1 MKPVLDIKLTPKS
14 KPSDFLRAVCVLQ
27 DCVEQAIEE
36 HNIELATAAFRQL
49 GFVRK
54 MVDNLTISRLRYMR
68 KHANQPW
75 QVLFSKYSDV
85 ALLQGAVIAS
95 SVKLEALLQEKVHE
109 H

>member
-1 MKPVLDIKLTPKS
+1 MKPAFELKLTPKS
-14 KPSDFLRAVCVLQ
+14 KPSDFLRAIHMLQ
-27 DCVEQAIEE
+27 AGVEQAVNE
-36 HNIELATAAFRQL
+36 HNVELAKAAFCQL
-49 GFVRK
+49 RFISK

-95 SVKLEALLQEKVHE
+95 TIKLEALLQEKTHE
-109 H
+109 R

>member
-36 HNIELATAAFRQL
+36 HNVELAKAVFRQL

-95 SVKLEALLQEKVHE
+95 TIKLEALLQEKTHE
-109 H
+109 R

>member
-14 KPSDFLRAVCVLQ
+14 KPSDFLRAVHVLQ
-27 DCVEQAIEE
+27 SCVEQAIEKR
-36 HNIELATAAFRQL
+36 NIELATAALRQL
-49 GFVRK
+49 DFIRK
-54 MVDNLTISRLRYMR
+54 MVNDLTIARMRYMR

-95 SVKLEALLQEKVHE
+95 SIKLEALLQEKTHE

>member
-1 MKPVLDIKLTPKS
+1 MKPAFELKLTPKS
-14 KPSDFLRAVCVLQ
+14 KPSDFLRAIHMLQ
-27 DCVEQAIEE
+27 AGVEQAVNE
-36 HNIELATAAFRQL
+36 HNVELAKAVFRQL
-49 GFVRK
+49 GFVSK
-54 MVDNLTISRLRYMR
+54 MVNDLTIARMRYMR

-95 SVKLEALLQEKVHE
+95 SIKLEALLQEKLHE

>member
-1 MKPVLDIKLTPKS
+1 MRPAFEIKLTPKS
-14 KPSDFLRAVCVLQ
+14 KPSDFLRAVRILQ
-27 DCVEQAIEE
+27 DCVEQAIEK
-36 HNIELATAAFRQL
+36 HDIELATAAFRQL
-49 GFVRK
+49 GFIRK
-54 MVDNLTISRLRYMR
+54 MVNDLTIARLRYIR

-109 H
+109 R

>member
-1 MKPVLDIKLTPKS
+1 MRPAFEIKLTPKS
-14 KPSDFLRAVCVLQ
+14 KPSDFLRAVRILQ
-27 DCVEQAIEE
+27 DCVERAIEE

-49 GFVRK
+49 DYIRK
-54 MVDNLTISRLRYMR
+54 MVNDLTIARLRYIR
-68 KHANQPW
+68 KHSNQPW

-109 H
+109 R